1 MVFDYFKTMEQDWTI
16 VRREKSRSNDFCK
29 KFINTESLQILI
41 RKRIEMKL
49 TQEKSDILC
58 AFPRNTFKNIE
69 SRRIIPSEEQ
79 KHIIQEKFE
88 IYLSI

>member
-1 MVFDYFKTMEQDWTI
+1 MEQDWTT
-16 VRREKSRSNDFCK
+16 VRREKFRSNDFCK

-58 AFPRNTFKNIE
+58 SFPRNTFKNIE

-79 KHIIQEKFE
+79 KHTILEKFTV
-88 IYLSI
+88 YLTA

>member
-1 MVFDYFKTMEQDWTI
+1 
-16 VRREKSRSNDFCK
+16 
-29 KFINTESLQILI
+29 
-41 RKRIEMKL
+41 MKL

-88 IYLSI
+88 IYLSV